1 MTDNE
6 INYPKIYNTKLSWH
20 IMPDDIE
27 YITILQEQGVSN
39 FDPIAFYKE
48 ANRQKNLEIE
58 VDISKLSKKER
69 KQLKKR
75 KLSKTAK
82 KFIEENIR
90 KKEEILREDENRR
103 LVKHMENITD
113 LDDLVSR
120 VKSMQTNYGRIKL
133 KAQLLEYFLNE
144 NYNLISHIV
153 FYSLNDEKTDDNE
166 LNSYIRKTIKR
177 YKEKYDN
184 EDMIA
189 VQMNDLSSY
198 LPPLDPLNCKP
209 MKLDDWQLEVFNLI
223 ESKKNILLCAPTS
236 AGKTVVSSYCAVL
249 GNKTIFVVP
258 SDELARQVAGIFR
271 NLSNITVKVVTNKEY
286 FNDGDYKVLVGT
298 PNKLEEYILLNGHE
312 QFTYAIYDE
321 WHMLNSDEGG
331 AYEKIFKLLK
341 CPFLALSATLE
352 TPTRIKS
359 WMESVKNEEVV
370 LIEYK
375 KRFIIQQRF
384 LWEQNTLKHL
394 HPLSCIDLDFLQN
407 DGFNQSELSFTPRD
421 SFDLYSKIT
430 DKINLPLINDKPN
443 LHPGII
449 LNKERWDQITLTET
463 IQVEK
468 RLKEYLMNLS
478 SENPEL
484 AQEILQ
490 DYDVSDTTVNT
501 RFDLI
506 KLIKLLIKKNM
517 CPAIFFKLSPIRCL
531 QVFKLIV
538 KTLEEN
544 QNKKFPHHNEDLEF
558 RQNYFKKYNE
568 EVETTREKTKLPQDV
583 DPEAF
588 FKEQRERLESQ
599 LLTEMKKEFERIII
613 KRIAKIE
620 ENEQLPDRAKLYY
633 DKYYRKELE
642 KVKNQNNLYYVDK
655 DRPHPDFCFNN
666 MGIDST
672 EMRRIKREFKTTLGR
687 GVVDYDHPFM
697 IGIERGIVPYFKD
710 MEVPFQRIAQ
720 SLFSQKKI
728 PIVISD
734 ESLGYGINLPIR
746 TVVMLGEE
754 DKVENIDPVI
764 ANQMTGRSG
773 RRGIDREGNI
783 VFVGVNWKEILRSKF
798 SKLTGKNP
806 LSEDL
811 PLPFYF
817 NKMNK
822 HDINRIFKNSLYNFS
837 NEIEYNE
844 KNKMKQILKKIK
856 NRSANYCRKPKNSL
870 LIWSCRN
877 FGDNNFYLPK
887 VLNSILE
894 ASQFQ
899 IIEVFA
905 SMFDDDGTQL
915 DQDSIIYNMFD
926 ESDKPT
932 LFSGSHLLSIYK
944 QKRVDSALD
953 IKRLKNI
960 ANLISIIH
968 TNLIIS
974 KDVNMKKFCKTLEQI
989 FESLKNI
996 IKKHLF

>member
-1 MTDNE
+1 MNE
-6 INYPKIYNTKLSWH
+6 NQIEYPKIYNTNLSWH

-48 ANRQKNLEIE
+48 ANRQKELEKD

-69 KQLKKR
+69 KELKKA
-75 KLSKTAK
+75 KKSKTAK
-82 KFIEENIR
+82 KIIEENIR

-133 KAQLLEYFLNE
+133 KTQLLEYFLKC
-144 NYNLISHIV
+144 NYNLISHII
-153 FYSLNDEKTDDNE
+153 FYSLNSEMTDDNE
-166 LNSYIRKTIKR
+166 LNTYIKNTIQD
-177 YKEKYDN
+177 YKDKFN
-184 EDMIA
+184 KEDMLAI
-189 VQMNDLSSY
+189 QMNELSSY
-198 LPPLDPLNCKP
+198 IPPLDPLNCKP

-312 QFTYAIYDE
+312 HFTYAIYDE
-321 WHMLNSDEGG
+321 WHMLNSEEGG

-352 TPTRIKS
+352 SPTRIKS
-359 WMESVKNEEVV
+359 WMEEVKNEDVV

-375 KRFIIQQRF
+375 KRFIIQQRY
-384 LWEQNTLKHL
+384 LWHDNNLKHL
-394 HPLSCIDLDFLQN
+394 HPLSCIDLDYLQN
-407 DGFNQSELSFTPRD
+407 GGFNKSELSFTPRD
-421 SFDLYSKIT
+421 SFDLYSKI
-430 DKINLPLINDKPN
+430 KLKVNLPLIDSKPM

-449 LNKERWDQITLTET
+449 LNKGKWDQITLTET

-468 RLKEYLMNLS
+468 KLKEYLMNLS
-478 SENPEL
+478 NENPDI
-484 AQEILQ
+484 AQEILE
-490 DYDVSDTTVNT
+490 DYNITEETVNT

-538 KTLEEN
+538 KTLEET

-558 RQNYFKKYNE
+558 RQNYYKKCNE
-568 EVETTREKTKLPQDV
+568 EIEATREKTKLPQDT
-583 DPEAF
+583 DPSIF

-599 LLTEMKKEFERIII
+599 FLTEMKKEFEKIII
-613 KRIAKIE
+613 KRIVKIK
-620 ENEQLPDRAKLYY
+620 ENEMFPDRAKLYY
-633 DKYYRKELE
+633 EKYYMKELDM
-642 KVKNQNNLYYVDK
+642 VKNQNNLYYVDK

-672 EMRRIKREFKTTLGR
+672 EMRSIKREFKTTLGR

-754 DKVENIDPVI
+754 KQVENIDPVI

-783 VFVGVNWKEILRSKF
+783 IFVGVNWKEILRSKF

-806 LSEDL
+806 LTEDL

-822 HDINRIFKNSLYNFS
+822 NDIVRVFKNSLYNFS
-837 NEIEYNE
+837 NDINYNG
-844 KNKMKQILKKIK
+844 KNKMKDILKKIK

-877 FGDNNFYLPK
+877 FGSNCFYLPK

-899 IIEVFA
+899 IFEVLA
-905 SMFDDDGTQL
+905 CMFDNDGTNL
-915 DQDSIIYNMFD
+915 DEDNIIYNMFD
-926 ESDKPT
+926 DSDKPE

-944 QKRVDSALD
+944 QKKVDSAKD
-953 IKRLKNI
+953 IKRLKDI
-960 ANLISIIH
+960 ANLISLIH
-968 TNLIIS
+968 TNLIS
-974 KDVNMKKFCKTLEQI
+974 EKEVAVKKFCKSLELI
-989 FESLKNI
+989 FENLKNI
-996 IKKHLF
+996 IKKYLF

>member
-1 MTDNE
+1 
-6 INYPKIYNTKLSWH
+6 
-20 IMPDDIE
+20 
-27 YITILQEQGVSN
+27 
-39 FDPIAFYKE
+39 
-48 ANRQKNLEIE
+48 
-58 VDISKLSKKER
+58 
-69 KQLKKR
+69 
-75 KLSKTAK
+75 
-82 KFIEENIR
+82 
-90 KKEEILREDENRR
+90 
-103 LVKHMENITD
+103 MENISD
-113 LDDLVSR
+113 LDDLVLR

-133 KAQLLEYFLNE
+133 KTQLLEYFLKQ

-153 FYSLNDEKTDDNE
+153 FYSLNDEETDDIE
-166 LNSYIRKTIKR
+166 LNSYINKVIRN
-177 YKEKYDN
+177 YKQKYES

-189 VQMNDLSSY
+189 IQMKELSSY

-223 ESKKNILLCAPTS
+223 ENKKNILLCAPTS

-271 NLSNITVKVVTNKEY
+271 NLSNISVKVVTNKEY

-312 QFTYAIYDE
+312 DFTYAIYDE
-321 WHMLNSDEGG
+321 WHMLNSEEGG

-359 WMESVKNEEVV
+359 WMESVKDEEVV

-375 KRFIIQQRF
+375 KRFIIQQRY
-384 LWEQNTLKHL
+384 LWYQNNLKHL
-394 HPLSCIDLDFLQN
+394 HPLSCIDLEFLKN
-407 DGFNQSELSFTPRD
+407 EGFKKSELSFTPRD
-421 SFDLYSKIT
+421 SFDLYSKII
-430 DKINLPLINDKPN
+430 DKTELPLIENKPN
-443 LHPGII
+443 LHPGVI
-449 LNKERWDQITLTET
+449 LKKGKWDQITLTET

-468 RLKEYLMNLS
+468 ELKEYLMDLAKS
-478 SENPEL
+478 NPEL
-484 AQEILQ
+484 TEEILKEYNVP
-490 DYDVSDTTVNT
+490 DETVNN

-538 KTLEEN
+538 KTLEES

-558 RQNYFKKYNE
+558 RQSYFKKYNE
-568 EVETTREKTKLPQDV
+568 EIETTRQKTKLPQDT
-583 DPEAF
+583 DPEIF
-588 FKEQRERLESQ
+588 FKEQRERIETQ
-599 LLTEMKKEFERIII
+599 LLTEMKKEFEKIII
-613 KRIAKIE
+613 KRIAKVK
-620 ENEQLPDRAKLYY
+620 ENEQLPDRAKVYY
-633 DKYYRKELE
+633 EKYYMRELE
-642 KVKNQNNLYYVDK
+642 NVKNQNNLYYVDK

-666 MGIDST
+666 IRIDST
-672 EMRRIKREFKTTLGR
+672 EMRRIKREFKMTLGK

-697 IGIERGIVPYFKD
+697 IGIERGVVPYFKD

-754 DKVENIDPVI
+754 NEIENIDPVI

-783 VFVGVNWKEILRSKF
+783 IFVGVNWKEILRSKF

-806 LSEDL
+806 LTEDL

-822 HDINRIFKNSLYNFS
+822 DDINRVFKNSLYNYS
-837 NEIEYNE
+837 NEITYNE
-844 KNKMKQILKKIK
+844 KHKMKQILKKIK

-877 FGDNNFYLPK
+877 FGSNSFYLPK
-887 VLNSILE
+887 VLNSIL
-894 ASQFQ
+894 AGSQFQ
-899 IIEVFA
+899 IFEVLA
-905 SMFDDDGTQL
+905 CMFDDDNTTL
-915 DQDSIIYNMFD
+915 EDDNIIYNMFD
-926 ESDKPT
+926 ESDKPN

-944 QKRVDSALD
+944 QKRVDSASD

-968 TNLIIS
+968 TNLVCEQ
-974 KDVNMKKFCKTLEQI
+974 DQETKKFCKTLEQI
-989 FESLKNI
+989 FENLKNI